1 LERSRP
7 YAKTCLKK
15 EQNMPD
21 KLDTFEARV
30 RELAFK
36 LWHES
41 GCPENRADEFWQQ
54 ARDIEMREF
63 DLSEADLKKVA
74 KEQSSENDAADFA

>member
-1 LERSRP
+1 
-7 YAKTCLKK
+7 
-15 EQNMPD
+15 MPD

-30 RELAFK
+30 RERAFA
-36 LWHES
+36 LWQEA
-41 GCPENRADEFWQQ
+41 GCPENRADEFAQR
-54 ARDIEMREF
+54 AREIEKREF

>member
-1 LERSRP
+1 
-7 YAKTCLKK
+7 
-15 EQNMPD
+15 MPD

-36 LWHES
+36 LWHEA

-63 DLSEADLKKVA
+63 DLSEADLKRWRKNSPA
-74 KEQSSENDAADFA
+74 RMMRQISPSEIVL